1 MVVLGVLLVALSGL
15 LAAGVALSNTDP
27 VAASAFGVSLSGVSV
42 GGLFLVGAVTG
53 LVFGLGLVV
62 ALAGAGRRRG
72 KRRALKQQ
80 VSAERDRRESLAQ
93 ENAQL
98 QEQLERTGSPRH
110 GNPDQV

>member
-1 MVVLGVLLVALSGL
+1 MVVLGLLLVALSGL

-27 VAASAFGVSLSGVSV
+27 IAASAFGVSLTNVSV
-42 GGLFLVGAVTG
+42 GGLFLAGAATG
-53 LVFGLGLVV
+53 LVFGLGLAV
-62 ALAGAGRRRG
+62 AASGAGRRRA

-98 QEQLERTGSPRH
+98 HEQLERTGSPRH